1 MYIEAQRPA
10 MNARLTPLLIL
21 ALFAAAVFL
30 LRANEQKYL
39 ADEGRLV
46 VREDPAR
53 DAVILS
59 WSSPVG
65 APMARR
71 IEEAYRKY
79 GNDTSIF
86 VIDLNSPGGTV
97 AEGKRVVQLLDRVAR
112 THRVETRVGAGGDC
126 LSMCVPIF
134 LTGET
139 RVAAANARFMFHEP
153 ASYDS
158 FTGER
163 ANEPSFERRFAADR
177 FFDRYFEN
185 SPMTPAWRAQ
195 LERDW
200 VGREVWKTGEELWE
214 ENSGVL
220 TALAP

>member
-1 MYIEAQRPA
+1 
-10 MNARLTPLLIL
+10 MNARLTPLLII
-21 ALFAAAVFL
+21 ALFAAAFFL
-30 LRANEQKYL
+30 MRTSENKYL
-39 ADEGRLV
+39 ADEGRLG
-46 VREDPAR
+46 VRDDPAN
-53 DAVILS
+53 DTVILS
-59 WSSPVG
+59 WSSPVS

-71 IEEAYRKY
+71 FEEAYRQY
-79 GNDTSIF
+79 GDDVSTF
-86 VIDLNSPGGTV
+86 VIELNSPGGAV
-97 AEGKRVVQLLDRVAR
+97 AEGKRVVQLLDRMAR
-112 THRVETRVGAGGDC
+112 THQLETRVGAGDDC
-126 LSMCVPIF
+126 FSMCVPIF

-139 RVAAANARFMFHEP
+139 RTAAANARFMFHEP
-153 ASYDS
+153 ASFDS

-163 ANEPSFERRFAADR
+163 AGGPAFERRFVADR

-200 VGREVWKTGEELWE
+200 VGRDVWKSGADLWL